1 MQLDITF
8 RNLRARD
15 SIRERAE
22 ALYNKL
28 ERFLDPAAE
37 GQLVLTIDHSMAVV
51 ELVVASHGQTY
62 KVAEEDPEL
71 RTAMDRMF
79 HVMESQLRRSKERRK
94 EHRGRK
100 SREDDSG
107 DPMEVI

>member
-15 SIRERAE
+15 SIRQRAE
-22 ALYNKL
+22 ALYQKL
-28 ERFLDPAAE
+28 ERFLDPSAE
-37 GQLVLTIDHSMAVV
+37 GQLVLTVEHSMAIV

-79 HVMESQLRRSKERRK
+79 HVMESKLRRSKERRQ
-94 EHRGRK
+94 EHRGRRNRDED
-100 SREDDSG
+100 SEEHRE
-107 DPMEVI
+107 VL